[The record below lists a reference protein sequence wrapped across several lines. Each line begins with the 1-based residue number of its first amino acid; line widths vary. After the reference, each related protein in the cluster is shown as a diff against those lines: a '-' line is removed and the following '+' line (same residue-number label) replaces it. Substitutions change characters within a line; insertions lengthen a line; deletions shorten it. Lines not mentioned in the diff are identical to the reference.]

1 VIDCTFATESGV
13 AGAEAHLHRIR
24 QQVKSS
30 LSGSPQ
36 LILLSDRGVNAQ
48 RAALPALLALS
59 AAWKEMVQAGAC
71 EIPLLIETGQVID
84 THHMAMLIAAGASA
98 VFPYLA
104 FEQAQSLHADGT
116 RRYREAVE
124 KGLRKVIAR
133 MGIST
138 IASYRNSQLF
148 ETVGLD
154 PELCDEFFE
163 DAGHALGGKGLK
175 QILQDYVD
183 RHSAAFTSERDQLHD
198 IGLYR
203 FRQKGERHATSPE
216 LVQRMHRYIK
226 LPTQENYQS
235 FAELAHQREPVAI
248 RDLFEVTPSE
258 PVPLNE
264 VEPNGTILSRFS
276 TQAMSLGA
284 ISRETHRTLAVAMN
298 RLGARS
304 NTGEGGEDPEN
315 YREAEAN
322 NRVKQVASAR
332 FGVTAE

>member
-1 VIDCTFATESGV
+1 MIDCTFATESGV

-198 IGLYR
+198 IGRLR
-203 FRQKGERHATSPE
+203 SA
-216 LVQRMHRYIK
+216 
-226 LPTQENYQS
+226 
-235 FAELAHQREPVAI
+235 
-248 RDLFEVTPSE
+248 RDLLPPERGAPRHLAGAGAAHASLHKTSDSGELSVVCGAGTPE
-258 PVPLNE
+258 
-264 VEPNGTILSRFS
+264 R
-276 TQAMSLGA
+276 
-284 ISRETHRTLAVAMN
+284 
-298 RLGARS
+298 ARS
-304 NTGEGGEDPEN
+304 HTGPARSDPE
-315 YREAEAN
+315 
-322 NRVKQVASAR
+322 
-332 FGVTAE
+332 